1 MPFFV
6 LVAQPY
12 FKSYVQFWV
21 LDLKKD
27 NAELIE
33 VQQEWMWGYGKMLV
47 KREVELIGA
56 YRLGMW
62 LLQFKVML
70 KLPLILIEQQ
80 QWLNQS
86 KVTQ

>member
-1 MPFFV
+1 MPFFI

-27 NAELIE
+27 NGVIIE
-33 VQQEWMWGYGKMLV
+33 VQQEWIGVWKNACKKG
-47 KREVELIGA
+47 VELTEA
-56 YRLGMW
+56 NRLDMW

-70 KLPLILIEQQ
+70 KLPLILI
-80 QWLNQS
+80 
-86 KVTQ
+86 